1 MLEIELFMKTTQ
13 LKILFTLVVRLVC
26 AFGIAGVLTMP
37 LRPDTRT

>member
-1 MLEIELFMKTTQ
+1 MKTTQ

-26 AFGIAGVLTMP
+26 AIGVAGNLSILTMP